1 MSWALS
7 GIFIV
12 SSFYLSFSLSLS
24 ASITQL
30 VSKLLEVGG
39 REKDHLLNKNYM
51 TDFFGGLG
59 VGKLILKQGQFERLI
74 EKKVKFCMFLGRMVN
89 VLRTSKHYWQL

>member
-1 MSWALS
+1 MQETKLNGIRRILNFISKYELALALS

-51 TDFFGGLG
+51 TDFFWWVGGG
-59 VGKLILKQGQFERLI
+59 E
-74 EKKVKFCMFLGRMVN
+74 
-89 VLRTSKHYWQL
+89 THS